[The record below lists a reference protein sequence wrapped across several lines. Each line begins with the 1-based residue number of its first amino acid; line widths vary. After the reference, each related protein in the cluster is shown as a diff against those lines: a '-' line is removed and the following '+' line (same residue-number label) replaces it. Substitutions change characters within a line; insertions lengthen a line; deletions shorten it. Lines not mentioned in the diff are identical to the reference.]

1 MSFYDGHVALVR
13 LENLWQ
19 QEWHRDYHA
28 PPRRPNL

>member
-19 QEWHRDYHA
+19 QEWHQNYQ
-28 PPRRPNL
+28 PPKKRPGL